1 MSFSVGRGLLIAVLG
16 LFLSVSAFA
25 PSRAEPAYPALSGRV
40 VDAANVLPP
49 ATEQALTTRLAD
61 LETRTGRQLVVATV
75 PSLGD
80 REIEEYATG
89 LFRAWGL
96 GQRARNDGV
105 LLVVAPTERRVRVE
119 VGYGLE
125 GVLTDALSGRIIQ
138 NSVIPR
144 FRAGDMPGGVTAGAD
159 ALIAQLSADPQDAR
173 AAVNAAEANKTT
185 RSGSIWPIIF
195 TIIAIWL
202 VIAILRGVF
211 GRRRGGGWL
220 GPAIVFGSGLGRGG
234 GSWGGGGGWSGGG
247 GGGFS
252 GGGGSSGGGGA
263 SGGW

>member
-1 MSFSVGRGLLIAVLG
+1 MGRGLLIAVLG
-16 LFLSVSAFA
+16 LFLTLAVVAS
-25 PSRAEPAYPALSGRV
+25 SRAEPAYPALSGRV

-75 PSLGD
+75 PSLGGY
-80 REIEEYATG
+80 EIEEYATG

-138 NSVIPR
+138 QSIIPR
-144 FRAGDMPGGVTAGAD
+144 FRTSDMPGGVTAGTD
-159 ALIAQLSADPQDAR
+159 ALIAQLSLDPQDAR

-185 RSGSIWPIIF
+185 RAGSLWPIVF

-211 GRRRGGGWL
+211 GRRGRRGGGWL

-247 GGGFS
+247 GGFS